1 MLPGSVLY
9 TVGNNT
15 DNDNN
20 TDSMT
25 SPAPNM
31 LPVRVAIPNSCLMR
45 LLCAPINYVKSCI
58 VFTKLVHLYVWTN
71 ITH

>member
-1 MLPGSVLY
+1 MLPDSVVY

-20 TDSMT
+20 TDIMI

-31 LPVRVAIPNSCLMR
+31 LPVRVTIPNYCIMR
-45 LLCAPINYVKSCI
+45 LLGAPINYVKSHI
-58 VFTKLVHLYVWTN
+58 YQAGTLVCKD
-71 ITH
+71 